1 MSSEKRWLRISLRTF
16 FVLFTCVSIALAW
29 FAHYA
34 RQRWAAFAAIRQA
47 GGNVQMRIR
56 EPSRLEKWFGA
67 ELFGTVNKWNLIAF
81 GLALAAIV
89 AVTMDVDLAAEPA
102 PSAENRTDEHHDAS
116 REDSGDRVESK
127 PQTALGVARSRSR
140 ERLRFASRSFEQWRD
155 QLLDDLDPNTCI
167 QAISPLVAFG
177 KKGYADEA
185 VAALAVVLRDDRQE
199 VVDAAS
205 NALAQLGTP
214 AVAVLIDGLSDD
226 RPHVRAASARELRPL
241 GAAASPATDA
251 LVKLL
256 SDDVENVRLQ
266 AAQSLPTV
274 AGQNDAL
281 TPIFERLA
289 SSNEVSVR
297 RAFISGLA
305 TNPPRGGL
313 LLRLLIHAASDD
325 DMQVRWLVAQSL
337 SGHGPPNDDV
347 IEALKRLLRDN
358 QQQVWNTTLLGLID
372 RNNTH
377 KNAATKAIVLADA
390 LSSPQGL
397 ALLRQ
402 TGSWAN
408 GDNERIVD
416 VFVNAREQTDL
427 IVQAMTEI
435 VDGNVEGWQ
444 PLDVLYAID
453 ALGRLGPAA
462 KRAVPS
468 LERWVFG
475 EKRFQ
480 GQFIF
485 PPSGETVENL
495 ASRVLRK
502 IAAVEDDAS
511 RGDR

>member
-1 MSSEKRWLRISLRTF
+1 MPAQNRR
-16 FVLFTCVSIALAW
+16 
-29 FAHYA
+29 
-34 RQRWAAFAAIRQA
+34 
-47 GGNVQMRIR
+47 
-56 EPSRLEKWFGA
+56 RLERRRAPAWS
-67 ELFGTVNKWNLIAF
+67 LISF
-81 GLALAAIV
+81 GLTLAAI
-89 AVTMDVDLAAEPA
+89 AAPTDVDLAGEP
-102 PSAENRTDEHHDAS
+102 PRSAENRTDAHDDAS

-127 PQTALGVARSRSR
+127 PQTASGVARSRSR

-155 QLLDDLDPNTCI
+155 QLLDDLDPNTCL

-205 NALAQLGTP
+205 HALAQLGTP
-214 AVAVLIDGLSDD
+214 AVAVLIDGLSDE
-226 RPHVRAASARELRPL
+226 RPHVRAASARAISQL
-241 GAAASPATDA
+241 GDAAGPATDA

-256 SDDVENVRLQ
+256 GDDVENVRLQ
-266 AAQSLPTV
+266 AAQALPSV
-274 AGQNDAL
+274 AGQNVAL
-281 TPIFERLA
+281 TPVFERLA
-289 SSNEVSVR
+289 SSDEVSIR

-305 TNPPRGGL
+305 ANPPQGGS
-313 LLRLLIHAASDD
+313 LLRLLVHAAGDE
-325 DMQVRWLVAQSL
+325 DMQVRWLVGQAL
-337 SGHGPPNDDV
+337 SQHGPPNADV

-358 QQQVWNTTLLGLID
+358 QQQVWNTTFLGLID
-372 RNNTH
+372 GNNIRD
-377 KNAATKAIVLADA
+377 NAATKAIVLADT
-390 LSSPQGL
+390 LTSPQGL

-408 GDNERIVD
+408 GDNQRIVD

-427 IVQAMTEI
+427 IVRAMTEI
-435 VDGNVEGWQ
+435 VDGEVEGWE

-468 LERWVFG
+468 LEPWVFG

-480 GQFIF
+480 GEFVF
-485 PPSGETVENL
+485 PPSGETVEKL

-502 IAAVEDDAS
+502 IAAAEDDAS

>member
-1 MSSEKRWLRISLRTF
+1 M
-16 FVLFTCVSIALAW
+16 LAQN
-29 FAHYA
+29 
-34 RQRWAAFAAIRQA
+34 RR
-47 GGNVQMRIR
+47 
-56 EPSRLEKWFGA
+56 RLERCRA
-67 ELFGTVNKWNLIAF
+67 RAWNLIAF
-81 GLALAAIV
+81 GLTLVAMV
-89 AVTMDVDLAAEPA
+89 AVGMDVNLAAEPA
-102 PSAENRTDEHHDAS
+102 PSAENRTDEPGDAS
-116 REDSGDRVESK
+116 RENAGGRVQDK
-127 PQTALGVARSRSR
+127 PPTALGVARPRSR
-140 ERLRFASRSFEQWRD
+140 ERLRFASRSFDEWRD

-167 QAISPLVAFG
+167 QAISPLIAFG

-199 VVDAAS
+199 VADAAS
-205 NALAQLGTP
+205 NALAQLGKP

-256 SDDVENVRLQ
+256 SDDVEHVRLQ
-266 AAQSLPTV
+266 AAQSLPAV
-274 AGQNDAL
+274 AGQNAAI

-297 RAFISGLA
+297 RAFINGLA
-305 TNPPRGGL
+305 TNPPQDGL
-313 LLRLLIHAASDD
+313 LLRLLIRAAGDD

-337 SGHGPPNDDV
+337 SQCPPNDDV

-372 RNNTH
+372 GNNAQN
-377 KNAATKAIVLADA
+377 NAATKAIVLADA

-402 TGSWAN
+402 AGSWAN
-408 GDNERIVD
+408 GDNAQVVR
-416 VFVNAREQTDL
+416 VFANAREQSDL
-427 IVQAMTEI
+427 IVRAMTEI

-444 PLDVLYAID
+444 PPDVLYAID

-475 EKRFQ
+475 DKRFQ
-480 GQFIF
+480 GQFVF
-485 PPSGETVENL
+485 PPSGETVEKL

-502 IAAVEDDAS
+502 IAAAEDDAS
-511 RGDR
+511 PGDR